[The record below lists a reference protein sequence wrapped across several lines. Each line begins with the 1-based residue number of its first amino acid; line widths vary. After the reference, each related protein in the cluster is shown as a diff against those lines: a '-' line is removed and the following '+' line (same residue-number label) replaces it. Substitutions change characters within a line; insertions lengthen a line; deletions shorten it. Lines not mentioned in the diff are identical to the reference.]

1 MSADDVMIWQAIRPW
16 KGGKPY
22 AEHNHH
28 FYPIWLGGLDHGPTI
43 KVRGFEH
50 ISILE
55 PQLERFMYKKLS
67 RYGVT
72 NQTMTRKMIK
82 SNEIPREEIFRHLTD
97 FLPRILPWFIQRCD

>member
-1 MSADDVMIWQAIRPW
+1 MADEAGILSRARDYNKINSINNIPLMSADDVMIWQAIRPW

-55 PQLERFMYKKLS
+55 PQLERFMYKNLAVMVS
-67 RYGVT
+67 P
-72 NQTMTRKMIK
+72 IK
-82 SNEIPREEIFRHLTD
+82 
-97 FLPRILPWFIQRCD
+97 Q